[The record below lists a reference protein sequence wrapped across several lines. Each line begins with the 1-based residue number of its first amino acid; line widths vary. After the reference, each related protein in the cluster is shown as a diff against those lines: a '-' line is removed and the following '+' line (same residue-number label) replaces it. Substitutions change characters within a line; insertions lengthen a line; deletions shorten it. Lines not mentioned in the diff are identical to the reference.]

1 VFDEETPFT
10 QPDFEVK
17 ERSMH
22 RWRYLVLATTT
33 LLCADP
39 VFAEGQD
46 WNAKEGAASQACL
59 SGDAT
64 RGVAVL
70 GELFA
75 KSGDATYIFN
85 QGRCYELG
93 KRYPE
98 AVERFR
104 EYLRL
109 EKHRSDAGTAAAQKH
124 LADCQ
129 AHRTAGQP
137 VPRAPR
143 QPADLRTLGLV
154 VVGIGGLSLAT
165 GVVLNLKANSVA
177 SSITPPNTFDRNTE
191 DRRQKYAMASWFGY
205 GFGALAL
212 ASGTFLYFASGR
224 PRLGPQA
231 GVALAP
237 VLSPGQAG
245 ALLKGEF

>member
-1 VFDEETPFT
+1 M
-10 QPDFEVK
+10 
-17 ERSMH
+17 R
-22 RWRYLVLATTT
+22 RWRYLALATASWLSVSPVLA
-33 LLCADP
+33 
-39 VFAEGQD
+39 ESQD
-46 WNAKEGAASQACL
+46 RDAKERAASQACL

-70 GELFA
+70 SELFLD
-75 KSGDATYIFN
+75 SGDAIYIFN

-93 KRYPE
+93 KRYQE
-98 AVERFR
+98 AIGRFR

-109 EKHRSDAGTAAAQKH
+109 EEHLSEADTADTQKH

-129 AHRTAGQP
+129 AQLAARQP

-143 QPADLRTLGLV
+143 QPADLRTIGMV
-154 VVGIGGLSLAT
+154 VAGIGVVSLAT
-165 GVVLNLKANSVA
+165 GIVLNLKANSVA

-191 DRRQKYAMASWFGY
+191 NRRKKYAMASLIGY
-205 GFGALAL
+205 GFGALGL
-212 ASGTFLYFASGR
+212 ASGAFLYFASGR
-224 PRLGPQA
+224 PRLGPKA

-245 ALLKGEF
+245 AMLEGEF